1 MIFVRFMIN
10 LFREVLRMK
19 TFFDH
24 LKLSKFKQEMLREDF
39 YFFQKSTFTIVCI
52 IFLIQLGSGTRFQE

>member
-1 MIFVRFMIN
+1 MMFVRFMIN

-24 LKLSKFKQEMLREDF
+24 LKLSKFKQEMLPEKTSI
-39 YFFQKSTFTIVCI
+39 FFKNQH
-52 IFLIQLGSGTRFQE
+52 LQLYV

>member
-1 MIFVRFMIN
+1 MMFVRFMIN

-24 LKLSKFKQEMLREDF
+24 LKLSKFKQETMLSEKTSI
-39 YFFQKSTFTIVCI
+39 FFKNQH
-52 IFLIQLGSGTRFQE
+52 LQLYV